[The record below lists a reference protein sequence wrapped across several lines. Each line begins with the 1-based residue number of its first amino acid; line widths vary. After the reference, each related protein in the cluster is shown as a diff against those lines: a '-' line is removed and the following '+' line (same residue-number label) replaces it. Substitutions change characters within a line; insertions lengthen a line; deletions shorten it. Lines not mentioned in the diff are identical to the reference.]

1 MYTDYTTDVEIFT
14 PTGSNYNWAPSAFLT
29 APALYRGSSITL
41 FGVKFNGLS
50 QATAYGDDLQNA
62 TNYPI
67 VRITNVA
74 TGHVFY
80 CRTHDHSTMAVGYPG
95 PASTHLDIP
104 ANMETGQSYLEVV
117 ANGIPSARYAIAI
130 R

>member
-1 MYTDYTTDVEIFT
+1 MVPGGTYT
-14 PTGSNYNWAPSAFLT
+14 
-29 APALYRGSSITL
+29 LYGRQIT
-41 FGVKFNGLS
+41 GLS
-50 QATAYGDDLQNA
+50 QAVSYGDDAQMA

-67 VRITNVA
+67 IRVRNNTS
-74 TGHVFY
+74 GHVFY

-117 ANGIPSARYAIAI
+117 ANGIPSQQYKIVI
-130 R
+130 Q